1 MKYIHAHVKR
11 MYWPSTIELQL
22 FKHFRHCI
30 RNKIFLSHIYER
42 QTKCMNVKSFR
53 VEIHMTHSKCTEVNL
68 ALFSQNFRSK
78 VREDLCFC
86 FTILCNFFLWCIRV
100 KLTRSDCTFHILF
113 GNVKVSISRIIV
125 GTAAHMQNRSHNAF
139 CTNFKCVCR

>member
-1 MKYIHAHVKR
+1 MKHIHTRARDER

-30 RNKIFLSHIYER
+30 RNKIFLSHICER
-42 QTKCMNVKSFR
+42 QTKCMNVKSFC

-68 ALFSQNFRSK
+68 ALFSRSFRSK

-86 FTILCNFFLWCIRV
+86 FTILQNFFSV
-100 KLTRSDCTFHILF
+100 MYSGNTRP
-113 GNVKVSISRIIV
+113 SRLHFPYSV
-125 GTAAHMQNRSHNAF
+125 WKFTSRYFSYYCRDSGTYAKQEP
-139 CTNFKCVCR
+139 

>member
-1 MKYIHAHVKR
+1 MKHIHTRARDER

-42 QTKCMNVKSFR
+42 QTKCMNAKSFC
-53 VEIHMTHSKCTEVNL
+53 VEIHMTYSKCTEVNL
-68 ALFSQNFRSK
+68 ALFSQSFRSK

-86 FTILCNFFLWCIRV
+86 FTILCKKKYFSVLYLGNTHPFRLHFPYFIWKFSSKYFFCRN
-100 KLTRSDCTFHILF
+100 R
-113 GNVKVSISRIIV
+113 
-125 GTAAHMQNRSHNAF
+125 GTYAKQEP
-139 CTNFKCVCR
+139 